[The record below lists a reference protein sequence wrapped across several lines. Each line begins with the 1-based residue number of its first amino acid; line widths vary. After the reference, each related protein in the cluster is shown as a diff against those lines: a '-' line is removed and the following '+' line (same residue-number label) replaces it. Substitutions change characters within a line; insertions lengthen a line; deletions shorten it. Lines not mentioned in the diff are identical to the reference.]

1 MTVGYNKLLIIKIYI
16 ISIGT
21 VNNDVMS
28 FYKTCISAFKNTDYQ
43 VIMSVGKLVPFD
55 DFDDLPDNISVFSR
69 VDKISVLK
77 ETDAF
82 VSHCGMNSVS
92 ESLYFEV
99 PLVLFPQATEQKG
112 VAERVLQFGARIKPD
127 KADAVS
133 VLGAV
138 NETLNDS
145 SYKKNAIK
153 ISGGFKKSSG
163 AKGAADKI
171 IQVCN
176 DAM

>member
-69 VDKISVLK
+69 VDKISVL
-77 ETDAF
+77 
-82 VSHCGMNSVS
+82 
-92 ESLYFEV
+92 
-99 PLVLFPQATEQKG
+99 
-112 VAERVLQFGARIKPD
+112 
-127 KADAVS
+127 
-133 VLGAV
+133 GAV

-163 AKGAADKI
+163 AKGAAGKI